1 MRLLQKPHFVH
12 QKVKKTI
19 PQNTKKIIT
28 NVIIVKK
35 IIANVI
41 IAKKIIANVI
51 ITKKVNLQKT
61 KKSIL
66 QKKNM

>member
-1 MRLLQKPHFVH
+1 K
-12 QKVKKTI
+12 KVKKTI
-19 PQNTKKIIT
+19 AQKTKRIIT
-28 NVIIVKK
+28 
-35 IIANVI
+35 NVI
-41 IAKKIIANVI
+41 IAKKIIANVIIVKKIIVNVI